1 VCGGKRRER
10 SDNKVCW
17 NGTRGKQD
25 DQTNINSFGKRGKLL
40 SKCLIKAPSCDAQTP
55 PPDELYR
62 PLSLPIPCGSRSA
75 SFSCL
80 HSTPLIWEIAIYYD
94 FSSLQ
99 PFPCESSWG
108 LRLRLRQVR
117 SNRENPAELSAGV
130 HPGLQQTWIYIM
142 IDLQLSSLLQLLP
155 SLTSMGVKILRMAS
169 FII

>member
-1 VCGGKRRER
+1 M
-10 SDNKVCW
+10 SH
-17 NGTRGKQD
+17 Q
-25 DQTNINSFGKRGKLL
+25 S
-40 SKCLIKAPSCDAQTP
+40 APCDAQTP
-55 PPDELYR
+55 PSDELYR

-80 HSTPLIWEIAIYYD
+80 HSTPLIWEITIYYD

-99 PFPCESSWG
+99 LFPRSESSWG

-142 IDLQLSSLLQLLP
+142 IDLQLSSLLQITTM
-155 SLTSMGVKILRMAS
+155 TSINNFNGCVKILRMAS
-169 FII
+169 FTI